1 MNIIALSFDTNLLK
15 EGVTAGSALKCF
27 RTCASV
33 LDGRAPGSQLRVVVR
48 TPSKQQANVK
58 RWSDSL
64 SVHPTHAPLG
74 AYMLQMYRQAG
85 RLIREHGAAL
95 VITQT
100 PFTDGVVG
108 YLLKRRY
115 GVKFIPQLHKGILDD
130 PFWVAEHPANFWR
143 RAVGKFVLRHSDVVR
158 VVSERARQWVIAQTG
173 LPEDRVLNNPDSTAI
188 VGMPAPEPSARLN
201 QVLFVGRLTFQKG
214 VDVLLRAF
222 ALALRDGSNYQLVIV
237 GDGEERT
244 RLQRIAEQLG
254 ISERVVWRG
263 LVTHQELVGIL
274 ASAYAFVLPSR
285 YEAFG
290 KVIVEAMNFAVPV
303 ISTDTDGGL
312 EIITDGVH
320 GFIVPKEN
328 EHAIAEKLVFL
339 FKHPEEAARIG
350 AIAQRRV
357 RQKYEPHTLCSAWV
371 DFWFKVVGSQQS

>member
-1 MNIIALSFDTNLLK
+1 
-15 EGVTAGSALKCF
+15 
-27 RTCASV
+27 
-33 LDGRAPGSQLRVVVR
+33 
-48 TPSKQQANVK
+48 
-58 RWSDSL
+58 
-64 SVHPTHAPLG
+64 
-74 AYMLQMYRQAG
+74 MLQMYRQAG

-95 VITQT
+95 VSTQT

-115 GVKFIPQLHKGILDD
+115 GVKFIPRLHKGILDD

-143 RAVGKFVLRHSDVVR
+143 RVVGKFVLRHSDAVR
-158 VVSERARQWVIAQTG
+158 VVSERTRQWVIAQTG
-173 LPEDRVLNNPDSTAI
+173 LPEDQVLNNPDSTAI
-188 VGMPAPEPSARLN
+188 VGMPAPEPSAILN
-201 QVLFVGRLTFQKG
+201 RVLFVGRLTFQRG

-254 ISERVVWRG
+254 ISERVAWRG

-312 EIITDGVH
+312 EITDGVH

-339 FKHPEEAARIG
+339 FKHPEEAARTG
-350 AIAQRRV
+350 AMAQRRV
-357 RQKYEPHTLCSAWV
+357 KQKYEPACAVQRMGGFWVQEGSRKSAILA
-371 DFWFKVVGSQQS
+371 VVPRNL